1 MLKLK
6 KVDNAFEKFK
16 TKMKAY
22 KKPQNCSDLLVKKC
36 NKNIWQERMNFQ
48 DRNKD
53 LKAKGPGG
61 SSQRSICHL

>member
-1 MLKLK
+1 
-6 KVDNAFEKFK
+6 
-16 TKMKAY
+16 MKAY
-22 KKPQNCSDLLVKKC
+22 KKPQSCSDLLVKKC
-36 NKNIWQERMNFQ
+36 NKNTWQERMNFQ